1 MKNNDKFS
9 NLLGRF
15 VGTLFALVT
24 IFFICVNM
32 EQEWAVSLL
41 VAINIISLEQ
51 VNWGFVVIPAIV
63 GSWCFAQAKKFEKK
77 DKS

>member
-1 MKNNDKFS
+1 M
-9 NLLGRF
+9 G
-15 VGTLFALVT
+15 
-24 IFFICVNM
+24 
-32 EQEWAVSLL
+32 QEWAVSLL

-51 VNWGFVVIPAIV
+51 VNWGFVVIPAIA

>member
-15 VGTLFALVT
+15 VGTLFALIT
-24 IFFICVNM
+24 IFFNIG
-32 EQEWAVSLL
+32 QEWAVSLL

-51 VNWGFVVIPAIV
+51 VNWGFVILPAIA
-63 GSWCFAQAKKFEKK
+63 GSWCFTQAEKFEKSK
-77 DKS
+77 

>member
-15 VGTLFALVT
+15 VGTLFALIT
-24 IFFICVNM
+24 IFFLCVNIG
-32 EQEWAVSLL
+32 QEWAVSLL

-51 VNWGFVVIPAIV
+51 VNWGFVILPAIA
-63 GSWCFAQAKKFEKK
+63 GSWFFAQAEKFEKSK
-77 DKS
+77 